1 MNLETLENKISL
13 LSTVKKKE
21 NLLGVWRLTYK
32 LTNRMGP
39 QGFTGRL
46 ISSYSDPLTGKDRHY
61 YNESGV
67 KQPGY
72 FITRQTT
79 ILEPRTNRQHAHIV
93 DFLLG
98 HPKVFVEREHA
109 DINEAYVQ
117 KKQSNPRL
125 SLVNLDYQEVGNIMN
140 EDYIDKLIGQ
150 ISLDKGPQAIGLAKL
165 RFILAK
171 LNLKYR
177 DDKYVNDKKVEKPKL
192 RQRLKAFVRKG
203 IDNAEIVYGILENL
217 TNAQYEYEIKECIR
231 LQILTNHG
239 GVFRYK
245 EVSLGVTL
253 ESVISYFINNVDL
266 YGEVTNEL
274 YKQLKKE

>member
-1 MNLETLENKISL
+1 METLENKIEL

-21 NLLGVWRLTYK
+21 NLLGVWRLSYK

-67 KQPGY
+67 RQPGY

-79 ILEPRTNRQHAHIV
+79 VFEPRTNRQHAHIV

-109 DINEAYVQ
+109 DIDELYVTR
-117 KKQSNPRL
+117 KESNPRL
-125 SLVNLDYQEVGNIMN
+125 MLVNLDYQEVDTII
-140 EDYIDKLIGQ
+140 EQDYIDKLIGQ
-150 ISLDKGPQAIGLAKL
+150 ISLDKGPQAIGLNKL
-165 RFILAK
+165 RFVLAK

-177 DDKYVNDKKVEKPKL
+177 DDKYVKNVKVEKPKL
-192 RQRLKAFVRKG
+192 RQRLKDFVRKG
-203 IDNAEIVYGILENL
+203 QSNADIVYAILDNL

-231 LQILTNHG
+231 MSILTNHG
-239 GVFRYK
+239 GVYRYK
-245 EVSLGVTL
+245 EVSLGLTID
-253 ESVISYFINNVDL
+253 SVISYFVNNVDL
-266 YGEVTNEL
+266 YGEISSEL
-274 YKQLKKE
+274 YKKLKKE